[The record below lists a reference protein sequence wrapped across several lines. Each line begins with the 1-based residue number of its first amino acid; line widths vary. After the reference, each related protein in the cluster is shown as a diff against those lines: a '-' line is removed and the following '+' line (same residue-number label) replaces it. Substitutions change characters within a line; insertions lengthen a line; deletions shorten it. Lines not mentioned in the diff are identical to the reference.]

1 MQNPSSISAFYD
13 DLASDYDTMTDFEN
27 RLGREAAVFR
37 PLIDR
42 FTVHTAL
49 DAGAGTGFHSLVLSK
64 LGVGVTAVDISAE
77 MIRKLKENSEKFRI
91 PVDAVVS
98 DFENL
103 TGHISATFDAVLCLG
118 NSLVYLLTDDALLK
132 SLSNFHSLLK
142 PGGVLVIQ
150 ILNYDRIM
158 KERNRI
164 QSIRKAGDTTFIR
177 FYDYCENRLFFNI
190 LTVKETDGKT
200 DHAINTVELRPL
212 LKEQMSIYLERVGF
226 TSTEH
231 FGSLRFEPFDGNKSS
246 NLVMVVIK

>member
-1 MQNPSSISAFYD
+1 MQNQKSISAFYD
-13 DLASDYDTMTDFEN
+13 NIASDYDTMTDFEN

-37 PLIDR
+37 PIIDR
-42 FTVHTAL
+42 FAIQTAL

-64 LGVGVTAVDISAE
+64 LGVNVTAVDISAE
-77 MIRKLKENSEKFRI
+77 MIRKLKENSEKFRL
-91 PVDAVVS
+91 PADAVES

-103 TGHISATFDAVLCLG
+103 TGHISATFDAVFCLG
-118 NSLVYLLTDDALLK
+118 NSLVHVLTEDALLK
-132 SLSNFHSLLK
+132 SISNFHSLLK

-158 KERNRI
+158 KERERV
-164 QSIRKAGDTTFIR
+164 QSIRKAGKTTFIR

-200 DHAINTVELRPL
+200 DHTINTVELRPL
-212 LKEQMSIYLERVGF
+212 LKEQTSIYLERVGF
-226 TSTEH
+226 ISTEH
-231 FGSLRFEPFDGNKSS
+231 YGSLRFESYDQNKSS